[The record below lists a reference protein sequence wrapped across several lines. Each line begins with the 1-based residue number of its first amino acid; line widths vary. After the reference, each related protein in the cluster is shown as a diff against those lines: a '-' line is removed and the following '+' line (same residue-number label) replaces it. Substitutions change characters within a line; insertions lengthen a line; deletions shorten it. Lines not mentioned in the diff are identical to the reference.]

1 VEDPTSV
8 VEEGGR
14 LEVPAT
20 RSIILQPLDV
30 SSSGLL
36 ETAHQRHFVSLMIPF
51 AGLDLDQ
58 LSASDE
64 AIDWMMDAETAALND
79 EMAVHR

>member
-1 VEDPTSV
+1 
-8 VEEGGR
+8 
-14 LEVPAT
+14 
-20 RSIILQPLDV
+20 
-30 SSSGLL
+30 
-36 ETAHQRHFVSLMIPF
+36 MIPF